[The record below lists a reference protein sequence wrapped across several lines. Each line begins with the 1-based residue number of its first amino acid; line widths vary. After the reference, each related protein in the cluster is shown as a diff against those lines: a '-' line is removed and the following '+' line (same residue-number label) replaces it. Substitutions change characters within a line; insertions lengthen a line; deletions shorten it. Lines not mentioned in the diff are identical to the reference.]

1 MDSLLTRRSTFTK
14 GFVVSDVTSADV
26 SLELLELGT
35 ASVETKGPNTVFKFP
50 DFDKKTGNNP
60 FPPP

>member
-1 MDSLLTRRSTFTK
+1 M
-14 GFVVSDVTSADV
+14 SDVTTADV

-50 DFDKKTGNNP
+50 DLDKKSGNNP